1 MIIKKQKKEKDE
13 LISYIYNST
22 HLVLSHV
29 DNIKDEIKELK
40 KLHVNDVEC
49 IKRQLNRLYMNI
61 D

>member
-22 HLVLSHV
+22 NLVLSHV

-40 KLHVNDVEC
+40 KLYVNDTEC
-49 IKRQLNRLYMNI
+49 IKRQLNRIYI
-61 D
+61 SR